1 MPNQGENKL
10 LFNFISLGSVQGISS
25 LIQLIVIPFVISKT
39 GVQGYGIIAV
49 AQVVMFFLTVIV
61 DYSFNQTSTRTIAL
75 RKANPA
81 AVSAVF
87 SATVITRLLL
97 CLLSFLILLA
107 LIGTIPYFRDNSKV
121 YIYGFLF
128 VAGQSLMI
136 PWFFQGLEKMH
147 YTAVSVL
154 LSRIIFALLVFIF
167 IRGGSDLPLFL
178 FFMGAGSLVAG
189 ILSLFLA
196 FHIYPLKWRS
206 ATMKEVRN
214 ELRGGW
220 PVALSHISNWVCHY
234 SGVLVLRIFATDLLV
249 GYYSVAERIFFTI
262 KQVFLAFSQAIYP
275 KVCLLVEKGNEVVFG
290 FLKKTYLIFL
300 LVTIFCGSLLFFFA
314 DKVLYFFMGNE
325 YIHSIFYLRV
335 FCIIA
340 VVVCLNIPGTVLL
353 LARNRQFSY
362 FRTYMIASIINIIG
376 HFFLAGFFLA
386 DGTVTAIFITEFFI
400 TMSLTRSIYHEKEK
414 ATEHAEGL
422 PVETSY

>member
-81 AVSAVF
+81 AVSSVF

-154 LSRIIFALLVFIF
+154 LS
-167 IRGGSDLPLFL
+167 
-178 FFMGAGSLVAG
+178 
-189 ILSLFLA
+189 
-196 FHIYPLKWRS
+196 
-206 ATMKEVRN
+206 
-214 ELRGGW
+214 
-220 PVALSHISNWVCHY
+220 
-234 SGVLVLRIFATDLLV
+234 
-249 GYYSVAERIFFTI
+249 
-262 KQVFLAFSQAIYP
+262 
-275 KVCLLVEKGNEVVFG
+275 
-290 FLKKTYLIFL
+290 
-300 LVTIFCGSLLFFFA
+300 
-314 DKVLYFFMGNE
+314 
-325 YIHSIFYLRV
+325 
-335 FCIIA
+335 
-340 VVVCLNIPGTVLL
+340 
-353 LARNRQFSY
+353 
-362 FRTYMIASIINIIG
+362 
-376 HFFLAGFFLA
+376 
-386 DGTVTAIFITEFFI
+386 
-400 TMSLTRSIYHEKEK
+400 
-414 ATEHAEGL
+414 
-422 PVETSY
+422 

>member
-1 MPNQGENKL
+1 MTSQRENKL
-10 LFNFISLGSVQGISS
+10 LLNFISLGAVQGFSS
-25 LIQLIVIPFVISKT
+25 LIQLIVIPFVIAKT
-39 GVQGYGIIAV
+39 GVEGYGIIAV

-75 RKANPA
+75 RKSDPL

-87 SATVITRLLL
+87 SATIVTRLIL
-97 CLLSFLILLA
+97 CSFTFLILLA
-107 LIGTIPYFRDNSKV
+107 LVGVIPYFQAHAKV

-147 YTAVSVL
+147 YIAFSVL
-154 LSRIIFALLVFIF
+154 LSRVLFAVLVFIF
-167 IRGGSDLPLFL
+167 INDRDDLPFFL
-178 FFMGAGSLVAG
+178 FFLGAGSLIAG

-196 FHIYPLKWRS
+196 FRIYPLKWK
-206 ATMKEVRN
+206 ATSVRAVKN
-214 ELRGGW
+214 ELMGGW

-234 SGVLVLRIFATDLLV
+234 SGVLILRIFATDLLV
-249 GYYSVAERIFFTI
+249 GYYSVAERIYFTI

-275 KVCLLVEKGNEVVFG
+275 RICLLVEKGNEVVFG
-290 FLKKTYLIFL
+290 FLKKTYLVFL
-300 LVTIFCGSLLFFFA
+300 LITIFCGSLLFLFA
-314 DKVLYFFMGNE
+314 DKVLYFFMGDE

-335 FCIIA
+335 FCIVAI
-340 VVVCLNIPGTVLL
+340 VVCLNIPGTVLL

-400 TMSLTRSIYHEKEK
+400 TMSLTRSIYREGQKT
-414 ATEHAEGL
+414 TEHAEGL